1 MAVRPPASGLASR
14 VTCCVYIQVKV
25 REGKQSLPN
34 TFNTD
39 DLDQILAHPLE
50 AMSTDNL
57 RKKRRGSWIMAF
69 QRPPSVMGAPAAR
82 IKYDLTRMCG
92 SLLYMAPEV
101 YHGASYCEKCDVF
114 SLGIVMFEIA
124 TRTPMVDAIN
134 LFGHKMT
141 VKAFVKEVRALLY
154 NSGHSYR
161 HSIQEWAMVC
171 AALGPS
177 LTALSVPM
185 SDWLPS
191 LTCRGGGAQVASG
204 ARLPIPGY
212 VPKSIAGLIQ
222 RCWEQDPNMRISA
235 SQAVVELKQISRSS
249 PMRST
254 SCFGH
259 GATHTHSDE
268 P

>member
-14 VTCCVYIQVKV
+14 VTCYVYIQVKV

-134 LFGHKMT
+134 LFGRKMT
-141 VKAFVKEVRALLY
+141 VKAFVKEVRAPLC

-161 HSIQEWAMVC
+161 HSTQERAMVC

-177 LTALSVPM
+177 LTALSVPEACSLNK
-185 SDWLPS
+185 SDMQCWRSAGRKRGTAAHSWLCSKEHCWAHPAV
-191 LTCRGGGAQVASG
+191 LG
-204 ARLPIPGY
+204 ARSQRAHQRQPG
-212 VPKSIAGLIQ
+212 SG
-222 RCWEQDPNMRISA
+222 
-235 SQAVVELKQISRSS
+235 
-249 PMRST
+249 
-254 SCFGH
+254 
-259 GATHTHSDE
+259 
-268 P
+268 